1 MLLVCELKLAFATR
15 IFQDTLMTQPERTK
29 PRKLPQQE
37 RSRETVEAILI
48 ATTHILIKE
57 GYATANTNKIAER
70 AGVSIGSL
78 YQYFPSK
85 EAIVAALIERHA
97 QSMVG
102 LIEAKLKS
110 VSDAP
115 LEIALPELVKACIN
129 AHTINPRLHKVLI
142 EQVPRIGQLERVT
155 EVEKQ
160 VTLLI
165 GSYLEDK
172 QEQIQPENINL
183 AAFILAHT
191 LETLIHTA
199 VLKEAEVSLS
209 QEFTQEVTVLLLRYL
224 KCNLTC

>member
-15 IFQDTLMTQPERTK
+15 IFQDTLMTQPKRTK

-57 GYATANTNKIAER
+57 GYAAANTNKIAER

-78 YQYFPSK
+78 YQYFPTK

-115 LEIALPELVKACIN
+115 PEIALPELVKVCIS
-129 AHTINPRLHKVLI
+129 AHTINPQLHKVLI

-165 GSYLEDK
+165 RSYIEDK
-172 QEQIQPENINL
+172 QGQIQPQNIDL

-191 LETLIHTA
+191 LETLIHAA
-199 VLKEAEVSLS
+199 VLKEPEVSVS
-209 QEFTQEVTVLLLRYL
+209 QEFTQEVTVILLRYL